1 MSQPS
6 GKKAAR
12 QRAAEMRE
20 EQARRDRQRERW
32 FRIGIAVAIVVAL
45 VIVGIV
51 VQMNRAETDPE
62 AALPQGV
69 SEPTGGVP
77 VGSASAPV
85 TVDVW
90 LDLQCPFCAQFEAT
104 NAATLEQLAADGDAQ
119 VIYHPLSFIGEESE
133 RAANAYGCAV
143 DEGVGQEFLTA
154 VFAAHPGEN
163 TGFYT
168 NEQLIEI
175 GSDVGATGDEFEQCV
190 NDDTYGAWVSNVAGS
205 MSDAGV
211 TGTPTVFIDGERVG
225 DDDLNAMLE
234 DETVI
239 RELVQAAA

>member
-1 MSQPS
+1 MSTPS

-12 QRAAEMRE
+12 ERAAEMRA

-32 FRIGIAVAIVVAL
+32 FRIGLAVAIVVAL
-45 VIVGIV
+45 VIVGVV

-69 SEPTGGVP
+69 TEPDGGVP

-90 LDLQCPFCAQFEAT
+90 LDLQCPFCAQLEA
-104 NAATLEQLAADGDAQ
+104 ASGPTLEELAADGEAQ
-119 VIYHPLSFIGEESE
+119 VIYHPLSFIGDESE

-143 DEGVGQEFLTA
+143 DEGVGQEFLA
-154 VFAAHPGEN
+154 EVFAQHPGEN

-168 NEQLIEI
+168 DDKLIEI
-175 GSDVGATGDEFEQCV
+175 GADVGATGDEFEQCV
-190 NDDTYGAWVSNVAGS
+190 TDDTYGAWVGNVAG
-205 MSDAGV
+205 V
-211 TGTPTVFIDGERVG
+211 RERCRCQQHA
-225 DDDLNAMLE
+225 D
-234 DETVI
+234 
-239 RELVQAAA
+239 RFHRR